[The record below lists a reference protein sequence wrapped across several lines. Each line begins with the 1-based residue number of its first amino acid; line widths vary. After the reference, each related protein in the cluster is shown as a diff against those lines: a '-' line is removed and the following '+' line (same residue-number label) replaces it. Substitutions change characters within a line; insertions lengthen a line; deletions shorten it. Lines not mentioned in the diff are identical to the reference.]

1 VSESSS
7 RLPSR
12 RRPSRRPRKVEGN
25 DVLYHF
31 LQKTLLESDYDQ
43 FRELSA
49 RMVSALGVW
58 LPPLV
63 YARFPI
69 LVPYAVRDPACRGNR
84 SKGEP
89 DEWGSPSA
97 AGLFRDDNSLIK
109 GLPRSLAIENR
120 SNPLLHR
127 RVMGT
132 SFVASHV
139 WRELAGGGHA
149 SRDVR
154 TYSFVPN
161 LVWLPSQVSK
171 LTDREGSF
179 VQSYLQALSTRI
191 YSELEL
197 APKLERIVRPI
208 WRELTVRQELAGL
221 PLPDPAELNY
231 FEDNDAWAARRA
243 QTLRLVIRGLVES
256 ENGGSPSRKIISTRY
271 TDGLPGLSATARE
284 SLSTWLETYADAVD
298 EAAVTAP
305 VLARRHDGLR
315 ASRSDHTC
323 A

>member
-1 VSESSS
+1 V
-7 RLPSR
+7 
-12 RRPSRRPRKVEGN
+12 KVEGN

-43 FRELSA
+43 FRELSS
-49 RMVSALGVW
+49 RMLAALGIW
-58 LPPLV
+58 LPPRV
-63 YARFPI
+63 YARCPI
-69 LVPYAVRDPACRGNR
+69 LIAYAVRDPTCRGNR
-84 SKGEP
+84 LKEQP
-89 DEWGSPSA
+89 DEWGSPDG
-97 AGLFRDDNSLIK
+97 AGFFRDDNSLIK

-120 SNPLLHR
+120 ANRLVHR

-149 SRDVR
+149 SRDAR

-191 YSELEL
+191 YARLEL
-197 APKLERIVRPI
+197 PPKLERIVRPI
-208 WRELTVRQELAGL
+208 WSGLTVREEVAGL
-221 PLPDPAELNY
+221 SLPDPADLNY
-231 FEDNDAWAARRA
+231 FEADDAWIARRV
-243 QTLRLVIRGLVES
+243 QTLRVVIRGLDES

-271 TDGLPGLSATARE
+271 TDGLPRLSASARE
-284 SLSTWLETYADAVD
+284 SLSTWLKTYAGAVD
-298 EAAVTAP
+298 DA
-305 VLARRHDGLR
+305 LR
-315 ASRSDHTC
+315 
-323 A
+323 